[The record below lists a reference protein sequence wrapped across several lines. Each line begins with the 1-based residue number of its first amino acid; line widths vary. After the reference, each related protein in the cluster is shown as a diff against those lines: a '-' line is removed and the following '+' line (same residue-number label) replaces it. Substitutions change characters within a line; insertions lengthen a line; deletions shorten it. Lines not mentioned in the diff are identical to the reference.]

1 MARFRGSKEASR
13 GRVDRAR
20 EKVIYGEVREVSGDT
35 SYKHRMMS

>member
-1 MARFRGSKEASR
+1 MARFRGNKESSG

-20 EKVIYGEVREVSGDT
+20 EKVIYGEVRKVSGDT